1 MTTGCVYCEGEGG
14 RRLWHDGRCR
24 VVLTDEPFAGF
35 CRVIWN
41 AHVCEMTDLGAPDRA
56 HLMHVVCAVESAL
69 RARLLPAKMNL
80 ASLGNVV
87 PHLHWHVIPR
97 YADDS
102 HFPQP
107 VWGPRQRPGLQ
118 RAMPDDLSS
127 VLARDLAGML
137 GAGSPAA
144 AAGP

>member
-1 MTTGCVYCEGEGG
+1 MTTGCVFCDGEGG

-24 VVLTDEPFAGF
+24 VVLADEPFPGF

-41 AHVCEMTDLGAPDRA
+41 AHVREMTDLGTTDRTY
-56 HLMHVVCAVESAL
+56 LMHVVHAVETAL
-69 RARLLPAKMNL
+69 RARLLPTKMNL

-97 YADDS
+97 FADDS

-107 VWGPRQRPGLQ
+107 VWGPRQRDAAP
-118 RAMPDDLSS
+118 RAMPDDFPSA
-127 VLARDLAGML
+127 LAGDLAAVL
-137 GAGSPAA
+137 GGASGA
-144 AAGP
+144 